1 MYDVTSEK
9 SFENMDIWAKEMKE
23 NVTDGVKCILVGNK
37 FDSPNRI
44 VSTDDSVK
52 LASNLGIDVAI
63 ETSTKDDINV
73 DKVFYTISRLILI
86 SKQEQ
91 KEKEDLYNKTNKGV
105 KLDDPGVKSRSCF
118 MRRRKAKKK

>member
-44 VSTDDSVK
+44 VSTEDSVK

-73 DKVFYTISRLILI
+73 DKA
-86 SKQEQ
+86 K
-91 KEKEDLYNKTNKGV
+91 
-105 KLDDPGVKSRSCF
+105 
-118 MRRRKAKKK
+118 MKARV